1 MPLTDR
7 QQLLAWA
14 LLALCVLSIPVG
26 ILSKSTARSE
36 ADAAPK
42 SKMSLMGT
50 DHLLVLRMDGMIY
63 NDEANSS
70 FFDRNSPTYIRKK
83 FRDACDDEH
92 VKGIL
97 LRVNSPGGT
106 VATSQEILDA
116 VRAAQKKNI
125 PVVVS
130 MGDVAASG
138 GYYISCS
145 ADRIFAEPGTL
156 TGSIGVIMHLMDL
169 SEIEKKIGVKP
180 LVVKSGQF
188 KDIGTMD
195 RPPSPEEKQILQSII
210 MDSYDM
216 FVTAIADGR
225 KMPKDTVKKLA
236 DGRIYSGRQALAV
249 KLVDEL
255 GGVEE
260 ATASLQK
267 IARERFKARKDYPV
281 EDTATSLGF
290 ISSLLRSSTSIGN
303 IGSFSN
309 LAGGA
314 LLRGVLP
321 SSFDPQF
328 QNQPMW
334 IMQ

>member
-1 MPLTDR
+1 MLTDR
-7 QQLLAWA
+7 QRILAWVLLAA
-14 LLALCVLSIPVG
+14 CVLAIPMSLVTRHKG
-26 ILSKSTARSE
+26 HAERDGDSKSKLS
-36 ADAAPK
+36 
-42 SKMSLMGT
+42 MMGT

-70 FFDRNSPTYIRKK
+70 FFDHNSPTYIRKK
-83 FRDACDDEH
+83 FREAAKDKH

-106 VATSQEILDA
+106 VAMSQEILAA
-116 VRAAQKKNI
+116 VQTAQKEKI

-156 TGSIGVIMHLMDL
+156 TGSIGVIMHLLNL
-169 SEIEKKIGVKP
+169 SEIEKKIGVEP
-180 LVVKSGQF
+180 MVVKSGVF

-195 RPPSPEEKQILQSII
+195 RSPTPEEKALLQSII

-216 FVTAIADGR
+216 FVTAISEGR
-225 KMPKDTVKKLA
+225 KMPKEEVKKLA
-236 DGRIYSGRQALAV
+236 DGRIYSGRQALAA

-255 GGVEE
+255 GGYEDAE
-260 ATASLQK
+260 AALQK
-267 IARERFKARKDYPV
+267 IARARFNASDDYQV
-281 EDTATSLGF
+281 EDTASSLGF
-290 ISSLLRSSTSIGN
+290 LSSLLKSSSN
-303 IGSFSN
+303 IGAGSLVRSVLPESFS
-309 LAGGA
+309 
-314 LLRGVLP
+314 
-321 SSFDPQF
+321 PQF

-334 IMQ
+334 IMH